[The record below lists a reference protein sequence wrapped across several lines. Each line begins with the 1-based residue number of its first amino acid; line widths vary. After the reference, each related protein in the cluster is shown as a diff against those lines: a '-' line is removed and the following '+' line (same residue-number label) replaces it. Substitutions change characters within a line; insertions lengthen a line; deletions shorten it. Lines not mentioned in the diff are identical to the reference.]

1 MNEAVPIGFLWGEE
15 TPHPTA
21 SGHLPGLPLGI
32 ARAPRPLYRL
42 THRAR
47 HRSLKTSTLAR
58 FPRRAEPPQGEGFC
72 GQWGLSRV
80 SISDVF
86 FDEFFEEGQRESEF
100 AVGIAIGDTFADQLH
115 TIGIKLICFHV

>member
-1 MNEAVPIGFLWGEE
+1 LNEAVPIGFLWGEE

-21 SGHLPGLPLGI
+21 SGHLPGLPL
-32 ARAPRPLYRL
+32 YRL
-42 THRAR
+42 AHRAR